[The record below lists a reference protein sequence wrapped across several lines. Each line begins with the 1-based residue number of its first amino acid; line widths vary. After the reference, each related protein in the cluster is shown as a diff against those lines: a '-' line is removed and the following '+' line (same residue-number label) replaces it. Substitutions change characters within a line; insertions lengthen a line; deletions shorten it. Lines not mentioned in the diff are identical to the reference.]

1 MNAHDGAAQ
10 EPLAAGEEAGTL
22 LDKVIPA
29 YHFRERHRRVIAAPR
44 EAVWEAVGALTLA
57 EMPVAGA
64 LFTLRS
70 LPARLS
76 GRPGLPHVQDQ
87 PVLAQFL
94 DSGFVRLAEDPR
106 HEFVL
111 GLIAQMW
118 KWRGET
124 ADISDG
130 AEFLAFERPEFVKVA
145 MNFRLSDSLVG
156 TRLETE
162 TRVLATDAWA
172 RRGFRGYW
180 LLIRPAS
187 GLIRRVWLRAIA
199 RRATRASNIGA

>member
-1 MNAHDGAAQ
+1 MNAHEGAAQ
-10 EPLAAGEEAGTL
+10 EPLAAGGQAGML
-22 LDKVIPA
+22 LDKLLPA

-44 EAVWEAVGALTLA
+44 EAVWEAIWALTLV

-64 LFTLRS
+64 LFTVRS

-76 GRPGLPHVQDQ
+76 GRPGLPHLQHQ

-106 HEFVL
+106 RELVF

-118 KWRGET
+118 KRRGET
-124 ADISDG
+124 AEISDG
-130 AEFLAFERPEFVKVA
+130 AGFVAFERHGFVKVA
-145 MNFRLSDSLVG
+145 MNFRLSDSAAG

-162 TRVLATDAWA
+162 TRVLATDARA
-172 RRGFRGYW
+172 RTGFGCYW
-180 LLIRPAS
+180 VLIRPAS

-199 RRATRASNIGA
+199 RRATRASKRR